1 MRYEDRMSDF
11 DRIMWVIEKNP
22 LLRSTI
28 TAITVL
34 DRTPERARVMHRVDR
49 ATRNIPRLRQRVV
62 WNPYSIAPPRWEFD
76 QNFDLS
82 YHVRFVSAG
91 RRNTFDDV
99 IAFVEPMVM
108 QSFDRDRPLWE
119 FVVIEDLIDGQAALI
134 TKLHHTITD
143 GIGAVRLLLE
153 LVDLEPEPLDE
164 PDMPPEPDI
173 VVLNQMQRFRGALRH
188 EAQRQKAL
196 VHSGFEVVDRLREDP
211 ATTTR
216 GAAAVVGSVGRAA
229 RSGIKP
235 LSPVMQGRSTSS
247 SLHTF
252 DVEVRALKAAAR
264 VAHAKLNDA
273 LVVAVANGL
282 NRYHTAM
289 GAPVERLRMGM
300 AINKRFA
307 DRADRSGNEFVPARF
322 EVPIAIEDPI
332 EHMRAMRDLIRAQRA
347 EPMLSLMEPL
357 ASFVSRLPRFVV
369 TNLFTAALSGQDFNV
384 SNVPGADIEVYFAG
398 STVVAQYPIGPL
410 GGAAVNV
417 TLLSYLDTAYI
428 GLNLDRAAIT
438 EIDLFVD
445 CIQHG
450 LEAVVQA
457 GKPARKP
464 ARKPAPSRAR
474 TPR

>member
-1 MRYEDRMSDF
+1 MRYDDRMSDF

-28 TAITVL
+28 TAITML
-34 DRTPERARVMHRVDR
+34 DGTPDRARVMHRVDR

-76 QNFDLS
+76 PNFDLA

-91 RRNTFDDV
+91 GHNTFDDV
-99 IAFVEPMVM
+99 IAFVEPLVM

-119 FVVIEDLIDGQAALI
+119 FVVIEDLVDGQAALI

-153 LVDLEPEPLDE
+153 LVDLEPDPSDE

-173 VVLNQMQRFRGALRH
+173 VVLNQAQRFRGALRH
-188 EAQRQKAL
+188 EAQRQKEL
-196 VHSGFEVVDRLREDP
+196 VQRGFEVVDRLREDP

-216 GAAAVVGSVGRAA
+216 GAAALAGSVGRAA

-273 LVVAVANGL
+273 LVVAMANGL
-282 NRYHTAM
+282 NRYHNAM
-289 GAPVERLRMGM
+289 DAPVERLRMGM
-300 AINKRFA
+300 AINNRFA
-307 DRADRSGNEFVPARF
+307 ERADRSGNEFVPARF

-332 EHMRAMRDLIRAQRA
+332 EHMRAMRDLIRLQRA
-347 EPMLSLMEPL
+347 EPMLSFMEPL
-357 ASFVSRLPRFVV
+357 ASLVSRLPRFVV

-445 CIQHG
+445 CIQQG
-450 LEAVVQA
+450 LEAVVDA
-457 GKPARKP
+457 GRKP
-464 ARKPAPSRAR
+464 RKQARRRAKAQS
-474 TPR
+474 

>member
-1 MRYEDRMSDF
+1 MRYDARMSDF

-28 TAITVL
+28 TAITLL
-34 DRTPERARVMHRVDR
+34 DRTPDRARVVQRVDR

-76 QNFDLS
+76 PNFDLS
-82 YHVRFVSAG
+82 YHVRFASAG
-91 RRNTFDDV
+91 GHNTFDDV

-119 FVVIEDLIDGQAALI
+119 FVVIENMAEGQAALI

-143 GIGAVRLLLE
+143 GIGAVRLMLE
-153 LVDLEPEPLDE
+153 LVDLEPDPSHET
-164 PDMPPEPDI
+164 DMPPEPEI
-173 VVLNQMQRFRGALRH
+173 VVLNQGQRFRSALRH
-188 EAQRQKAL
+188 EAQRQKEL
-196 VHSGFEVVDRLREDP
+196 VQQGFGVVDRLREDP
-211 ATTTR
+211 SATTR
-216 GAAAVVGSVGRAA
+216 DAAAVVGSISRAA

-235 LSPVMQGRSTSS
+235 LSPVMVGRSTSS

-252 DVEVRALKAAAR
+252 DVEVRSLKTAAR
-264 VAHAKLNDA
+264 TAHAKLNDA

-282 NRYHTAM
+282 NRYHNAM

-300 AINKRFA
+300 AINNRFA
-307 DRADRSGNEFVPARF
+307 ERADRSGNEFVPARF
-322 EVPIAIEDPI
+322 EVPIAIDDPI
-332 EHMRAMRDLIRAQRA
+332 EHMRTIRDLIRTQRA

-357 ASFVSRLPRFVV
+357 ASLVSRLPRFVV
-369 TNLFTAALSGQDFNV
+369 TSLFTAALSGQDFNV

-398 STVVAQYPIGPL
+398 STIVAQYPIGPL

-428 GLNLDRAAIT
+428 GVNLDRAAIS

-445 CIQHG
+445 CIQQG
-450 LEAVVQA
+450 LQAVVDA
-457 GKPARKP
+457 GSRPHRATART
-464 ARKPAPSRAR
+464 RAR
-474 TPR
+474 SRR